1 MGCRAA
7 VERVRRRT
15 VTGVRRKGSDT
26 RAEIQ
31 EVALEL
37 FTTNGYDATS
47 LREIAERLGITKA
60 ALYYHYDSKE
70 AIIRGVFEQRT
81 AEFDE
86 LIEWA
91 EAQPRTPELPAEI
104 FQRWFEVNTTSGLR
118 MIRFAVA
125 NHHAIRDHAP
135 DKGGLRERMQRIVDL
150 IGGPDAALPEQLRI
164 TMALLS
170 FNIAVMAGQ
179 GLAADDD
186 EIMAAAKDAA
196 MSLLHDLLPGYTP
209 H

>member
-1 MGCRAA
+1 MAA
-7 VERVRRRT
+7 VLAAERVRRST
-15 VTGVRRKGSDT
+15 VAGVRRKGSDT
-26 RAEIQ
+26 RTEIQ

-70 AIIRGVFEQRT
+70 AILQGVFERRV
-81 AEFDE
+81 ADFDE

-104 FQRWFEVNTTSGLR
+104 FQRWFDLNTVSGLR

-125 NHHAIRDHAP
+125 NHNAMRDHGP
-135 DKGGLRERMQRIVDL
+135 HKGGAMERIQRIVTL
-150 IGGPDAALPEQLRI
+150 IGGPDVTLPEQMRI

-170 FNIAVMAGQ
+170 INIAVMAGQ
-179 GLAADDD
+179 GLAADD
-186 EIMAAAKDAA
+186 EAILAAAKEAA
-196 MSLLHDLLPGYTP
+196 GSLLRDILPSYVP

>member
-1 MGCRAA
+1 MA
-7 VERVRRRT
+7 
-15 VTGVRRKGSDT
+15 GVRRKGSDT

-70 AIIRGVFEQRT
+70 AIIHGVFEQRV
-81 AEFDE
+81 ADFDA

-91 EAQPRTPELPAEI
+91 EAQPRTPELPAAI
-104 FQRWFEVNTTSGLR
+104 FQRWFDLNTTSGLR

-125 NHHAIRDHAP
+125 NHNAMRDHAP
-135 DKGGLRERMQRIVDL
+135 DKGGAMQRIQRIVAL
-150 IGGPDAALPEQLRI
+150 IGGPDVTMSEQMRI

-170 FNIAVMAGQ
+170 INIAVMAGQ

-186 EIMAAAKDAA
+186 AIISAAKEAA
-196 MSLLHDLLPGYTP
+196 TSLLRDLLPNYVP